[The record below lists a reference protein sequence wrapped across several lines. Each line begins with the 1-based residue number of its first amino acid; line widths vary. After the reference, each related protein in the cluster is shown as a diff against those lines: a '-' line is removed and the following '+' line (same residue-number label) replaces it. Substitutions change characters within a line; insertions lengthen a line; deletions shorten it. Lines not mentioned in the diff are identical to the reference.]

1 MTSVASIRR
10 MAYSLA
16 KLRGAADRA
25 SPDSHVPL
33 PLEGP
38 GGAATEDA
46 RRSERL
52 IGNCR
57 ARGPG
62 RVMRMSKG
70 GLPIS
75 LPIGGRHHG
84 TTPSARQDE
93 NQAPER

>member
-1 MTSVASIRR
+1 MAIIRR

-16 KLRGAADRA
+16 KPRGAADRA
-25 SPDSHVPL
+25 SPDIHVPL

-57 ARGPG
+57 ARGHG

-75 LPIGGRHHG
+75 LPIGRRHRG

-93 NQAPER
+93 NRAPER